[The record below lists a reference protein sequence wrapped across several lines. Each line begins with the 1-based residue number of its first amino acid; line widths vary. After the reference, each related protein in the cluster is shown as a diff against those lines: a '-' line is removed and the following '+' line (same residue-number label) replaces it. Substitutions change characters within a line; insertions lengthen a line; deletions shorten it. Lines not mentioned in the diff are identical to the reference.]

1 MADTETISAGFDDGP
16 LGFTLTEW
24 PDGTCRVTELEPN
37 SQAGQQGVLLGS
49 RIVLLNRKV
58 ANHPLKLDGFAAW
71 MGATRRPLTI
81 TFAGGYGG
89 EAVEDGLVREEVDSD
104 SDSDNDDGVGEY
116 KAAGADR
123 GRGTIAGRPPSQP
136 PPPRAPS
143 GRESRRISTAW

>member
-1 MADTETISAGFDDGP
+1 M
-16 LGFTLTEW
+16 
-24 PDGTCRVTELEPN
+24 TELEPN

-104 SDSDNDDGVGEY
+104 SDNDAGVGEY

-123 GRGTIAGRPPSQP
+123 GRGGTIAGRPPSQP

-143 GRESRRISTAW
+143 GRESRRISTVW